1 MKLKIRDVAFESN
14 PAEGTAKIITGHDD
28 SQKITKYGNAVEA
41 WNVYTALALRPFEQK
56 LRAELEENGF
66 NRWTGIKG
74 DTPTETELKLMD
86 DNQEIRRAAYYDI

>member
-14 PAEGTAKIITGHDD
+14 PAEGTAKIITGHDN

-74 DTPTETELKLMD
+74 DTPTESELAAMD
-86 DNQEIRRAAYYDI
+86 FYQSVRRD